1 MKKYLLDSNI
11 IINLWKKDE
20 KTLNKLIKQNK
31 LLILEEVLKELSIKE
46 AKIYR
51 SKEVLSERFC
61 ELLPFALKINK
72 QDISGFYFILDYI
85 IKEKFKNNNLSENDF
100 LQLFACYI
108 NRNLK
113 NYSNIIY
120 IRIIL
125 DITEEKYSE
134 KHWEER
140 K

>member
-31 LLILEEVLKELSIKE
+31 LLILEEVLKE

-72 QDISGFYFILDYI
+72 QDISGFYFILDYT

-108 NRNLK
+108 NKNLILVTEDK
-113 NYSNIIY
+113 ALLEIGGCIVKKERVISLSDFYNIEN
-120 IRIIL
+120 
-125 DITEEKYSE
+125 D
-134 KHWEER
+134 
-140 K
+140 